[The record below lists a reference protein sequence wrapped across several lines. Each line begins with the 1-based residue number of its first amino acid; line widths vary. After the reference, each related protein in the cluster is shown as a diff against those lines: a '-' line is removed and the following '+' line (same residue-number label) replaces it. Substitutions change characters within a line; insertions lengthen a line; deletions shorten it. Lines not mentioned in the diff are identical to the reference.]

1 MCVREIASEMYIVYN
16 NVYSLR
22 MGTMMYV
29 EMATCKAMLVYI
41 HSINIYEY
49 SSLVTSYVTSFVCLF
64 VC

>member
-1 MCVREIASEMYIVYN
+1 
-16 NVYSLR
+16 
-22 MGTMMYV
+22 MYV